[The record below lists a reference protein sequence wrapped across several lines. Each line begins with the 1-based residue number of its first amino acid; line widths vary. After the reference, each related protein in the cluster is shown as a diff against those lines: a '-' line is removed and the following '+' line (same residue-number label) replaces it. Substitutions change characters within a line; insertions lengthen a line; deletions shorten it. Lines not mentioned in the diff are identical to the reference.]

1 MMGKIAIV
9 TDSNS
14 GITQKMARELG
25 IFVLPMPFVINGE
38 TLYEDI
44 SLSQAEFY
52 ERLQNDHQISTSQP
66 AAGDVLDMWD
76 SVLED
81 YDELVHIPM
90 SSGLSGAC
98 ATASVLAEDYHGRVQ
113 VVNNQRIS
121 VPQRQSVLDA
131 LALAES
137 GKGAARI
144 REILEETKFESSIY
158 IMLDTLEYLKKGGRI
173 TPAAAAVATVLRIR
187 PVLQIQGEKL
197 DAYSKARSEK
207 QARSIMIEALRK
219 DIDTRFGGLDQVH
232 LYVAHTHNEAAA
244 REFCVQMPATGRSPG
259 PSPPAAAPATPAPA
273 RWASA
278 APDGSTVICKEGEI
292 TC

>member
-137 GKGAARI
+137 GKSAARI
-144 REILEETKFESSIY
+144 RKILEETKFESSIY

-244 REFCVQMPATGRSPG
+244 REFCVQIAGELGKEVRFCDPLSLSIACHTGPG
-259 PSPPAAAPATPAPA
+259 ALGIGCA
-273 RWASA
+273 RRI
-278 APDGSTVICKEGEI
+278 DRYL
-292 TC
+292 